1 MEKAAAHPGYW
12 DEPRI
17 AQNKM
22 RQLGRVKE
30 IVDLWRGL
38 ESESGSLLELIE
50 LSLIEGDSTLEE
62 EFQVE
67 LDALTSN
74 LARQEINL
82 TLSGPY
88 DDRSSIVTIYS
99 GAGGTDS
106 QYWAE
111 MLYGMYLKWGEIQ
124 RRPTQVLDLSYGE
137 DAGLRSATLEIGG
150 ANSYG

>member
-1 MEKAAAHPGYW
+1 MEKEAAQPGYW

-22 RQLGRVKE
+22 RELGRVKE

-38 ESESGSLLELIE
+38 HRESVGLLELIE
-50 LSLIEGDSTLEE
+50 LSLVEGDSTLEE
-62 EFQVE
+62 ELQAE
-67 LDALTSN
+67 LDSLKSN

-88 DDRSSIVTIYS
+88 DDRASIITIYS

-106 QYWAE
+106 LDWAE
-111 MLYGMYLKWGEIQ
+111 MLYGM
-124 RRPTQVLDLSYGE
+124 
-137 DAGLRSATLEIGG
+137 
-150 ANSYG
+150 